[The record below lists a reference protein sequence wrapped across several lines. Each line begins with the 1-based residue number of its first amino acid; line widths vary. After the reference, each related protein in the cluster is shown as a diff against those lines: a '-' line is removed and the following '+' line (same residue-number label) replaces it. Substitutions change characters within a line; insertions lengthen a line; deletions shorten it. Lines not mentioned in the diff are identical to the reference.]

1 MSFGAEHAVCMLT
14 EVTNGPAETLCHSE
28 KVEELFTDTQKT
40 CCLTLTKMTDHVVE
54 NCSKT

>member
-28 KVEELFTDTQKT
+28 KVEELFTDT
-40 CCLTLTKMTDHVVE
+40 E
-54 NCSKT
+54 NMSPHTNKND